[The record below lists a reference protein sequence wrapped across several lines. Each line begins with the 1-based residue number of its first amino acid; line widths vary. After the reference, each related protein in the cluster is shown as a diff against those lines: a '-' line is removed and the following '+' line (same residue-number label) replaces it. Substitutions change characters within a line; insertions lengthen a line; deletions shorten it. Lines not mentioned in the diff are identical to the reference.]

1 MWGLQSGQGRPDD
14 PSDNGTR
21 TGVIT
26 ENLFVPN
33 GWAVMVEATLGEGVS
48 MENIGSWD
56 VQANAGGFK
65 RVQAFCNPVVN
76 EAVLVNQN
84 SWFSRDQLAQIWN
97 RLYLRRQQNQRC
109 LSTSLLAAH
118 YHAGSRF
125 YLILYL
131 LINLFEAQI
140 RWQWVQIQLKLDSS
154 PAVRGTWSWPYVV
167 FSNLQSVYPISSR
180 HKTDLKRRWL
190 DIPHCSSHINA

>member
-26 ENLFVPN
+26 ENLHVPN

-56 VQANAGGFK
+56 VQANAGGFQ

-84 SWFSRDQLAQIWN
+84 SWFSRDQLAQISARYETYYISVVN
-97 RLYLRRQQNQRC
+97 KINAIC
-109 LSTSLLAAH
+109 LPPCWLPIIMQDLDFIW
-118 YHAGSRF
+118 F
-125 YLILYL
+125 YIYL
-131 LINLFEAQI
+131 LIYLRYKYVGSEF
-140 RWQWVQIQLKLDSS
+140 KSS
-154 PAVRGTWSWPYVV
+154 SSWILPRPYVV
-167 FSNLQSVYPISSR
+167 RGLGRTWSSAICRVSTRFPHAIKPIGSMGG
-180 HKTDLKRRWL
+180 
-190 DIPHCSSHINA
+190 